1 MTRLLRRKVP
11 PLAVLA
17 ALLAVVSAGCGERE
31 ERVGRAGGGPA
42 ERIEL
47 MLDFFPNADHAPI
60 YAALANGR
68 FREVGLEVDIRQP
81 TDPAQPIKQVA
92 AGRVDVA
99 ISYEPEVFR
108 AREKGQQVVSI
119 GALVQRPLTS
129 IISLRAAGIR
139 RLSDLRGKRVGTAGI
154 DYQSAFLRS
163 ILDEANVDPGTVREQ
178 NVGFGLSPALLTR
191 KVDAVLGA
199 FWNYEG
205 EDLRLRGRN
214 PHIIRVDDA
223 GIPTYDELVFVAN
236 ADALGRDDSRL
247 RRFVAAVG
255 RGAADLEREPRTALA
270 ALLKDNRELDRRL
283 QARVIEVTTPLF
295 QPPRGRPFGWHE
307 PRDWEEF
314 GAWMQRNGL
323 LREAPDV
330 GRAYTNQLLPGEGL

>member
-1 MTRLLRRKVP
+1 MTRLPRPAVSLTI
-11 PLAVLA
+11 VLA
-17 ALLAVVSAGCGERE
+17 AVVIAVAGGCGERE
-31 ERVGRAGGGPA
+31 ERIGPA
-42 ERIEL
+42 AGAPPERIEL

-60 YAALANGR
+60 YAAKANGR
-68 FREVGLEVDIRQP
+68 FREVGLDVQIRQP
-81 TDPAQPIKQVA
+81 ADPAQPIKQVA

-108 AREKGQQVVSI
+108 ARDQGQQVVSVA
-119 GALVQRPLTS
+119 ALVQRPLTS
-129 IISLRAAGIR
+129 LISLRGADIR
-139 RLSDLRGKRVGTAGI
+139 RPADLRGKRVGTAGI

-205 EDLRLRGRN
+205 EDLRLRGRD
-214 PHIIRVDDA
+214 PRIIRVDDA

-236 ADALGRDDSRL
+236 ADAVGRDDSRL

-255 RGAADLEREPRTALA
+255 RGADDLERNPRAALD

-283 QARVIEVTTPLF
+283 QERVIDVTTPLF
-295 QPPRGRPFGWHE
+295 QPPRGKPFGWHE
-307 PRDWEEF
+307 PRDWEAF
-314 GAWMQRNGL
+314 GSWIQRNGL
-323 LREAPDV
+323 LEQAPDV
-330 GRAYTNQLLPGEGL
+330 GRAYTNDLLPGEGL